1 MPDTPLPSFELTR
14 EAILDGAIR
23 RRVAAA
29 DPSLRLVSDEE
40 NRASIAAMLA
50 ARPDGGG
57 DLWLFAYGSLIWN
70 PTIHFVERRV
80 ATVRGWHRRFCL
92 WTRLGRGTEACPG
105 LTLALERGGLC
116 RGVAFRIAADAAET
130 ELEVV
135 WRREM
140 LTGAYRARWV
150 RMTTAEGP
158 GWAIAFVINRGH
170 EHYAGLLPESRVVE
184 TIAAAR
190 GPLGACATYLFNTVA
205 HLEALG
211 VHDHRLV
218 RLRRDVLRLQQ
229 LAGGT
234 AP

>member
-1 MPDTPLPSFELTR
+1 MHDTSLPPFELTR
-14 EAILDGAIR
+14 EAILSGAIR
-23 RRVAAA
+23 RRIAAA
-29 DPSLRLVSDEE
+29 DPSLRLRTDEE

-57 DLWLFAYGSLIWN
+57 DVWLFAYGSLIWN
-70 PTIHFVERRV
+70 PTVHFLERRV

-92 WTRLGRGTEACPG
+92 WTHMGRGTEACPG
-105 LTLALERGGLC
+105 LTLALERGGMC
-116 RGVAFRIAADAAET
+116 RGVAFRIAAAEAEA

-140 LTGAYRARWV
+140 VTGAYRARWV
-150 RMTTAEGP
+150 RMITAEGT

-170 EHYAGLLPESRVVE
+170 ERYAGLLPESRVAE

-211 VHDHRLV
+211 VHDRRLA
-218 RLRRDVLRLQQ
+218 RLRQDVLRLQQ
-229 LAGGT
+229 KAVGT